1 MNLKPDRPHIL
12 FLFSDTGGGHR
23 SAAEAIIEALNLAFG
38 DQVTVEMVDIFRDY
52 APPPFDL
59 APEAYPVLS
68 RVPEVWRW
76 GYRLSDGRR
85 RTRFVF
91 SAIWPYVRRSA
102 ERLLIEHPCDLVVS
116 VHPLFNDPISRAA
129 RKFGRP
135 YITVVTDLVSTHT
148 AWYCG
153 SPDLIIVPT
162 VAARERGVAV
172 GVPEERMRVIGLPV
186 AERFNRIDE
195 SPEAIRVRLGWP
207 PDMPL
212 ILLVGGGEGMGP
224 LEAVAM
230 AINDAN
236 LQAGLV
242 VVCGRNQVLQQRLEQ
257 VAWKSPTFVYGFV
270 REMHNF
276 MRAVDILITKA
287 GPGTISEAF
296 IVGLPII
303 LYSRMPGQ
311 EDGNVEYVVR
321 EQAGVWAPE
330 PEQVVMTLNTW
341 LQQPEE
347 RQRVAANS
355 RRLARP
361 YASREIARVLMN
373 WARRSFEE
381 RMRTQV

>member
-1 MNLKPDRPHIL
+1 MKPQSDRPHIL

-23 SAAEAIIEALNLAFG
+23 SAAEAIIEALNLEVG
-38 DQVTVEMVDIFRDY
+38 DRVTVEMVDIFREY

-68 RVPEVWRW
+68 RMPEVWQL

-91 SAIWPYVRRSA
+91 NALWPYVRRSA
-102 ERLLIEHPCDLVVS
+102 ERLLVEHPCDLVVS

-129 RKFGRP
+129 RRFSLP

-162 VAARERGVAV
+162 EAARERGLAA
-172 GVPEERMRVIGLPV
+172 GVPADRLQVIGLPV
-186 AERFNRIDE
+186 AERFNAISE
-195 SPEAIRVRLGWP
+195 SVEGIRHRLGWP
-207 PDMPL
+207 FNHPV

-224 LEAVAM
+224 LESVAT
-230 AINDAN
+230 AINEADLGAT
-236 LQAGLV
+236 LV
-242 VVCGRNQVLQQRLEQ
+242 VVCGRNQTLQNRLEQ
-257 VAWKSPTFVYGFV
+257 VAWKHPAFIYGFV

-276 MRAVDILITKA
+276 MRAADILITKA

-311 EDGNVEYVVR
+311 EDGNVDYVIS

-330 PEQVVMTLNTW
+330 PEHVVSTLRLW
-341 LQQPEE
+341 LEHPEE
-347 RQRVAANS
+347 RQRVAENA

-361 YASREIARVLMN
+361 QAAREIARVLVE
-373 WARRSFEE
+373 WAGRSYET